1 MRPIRLSLQ
10 AFGPFATTE
19 VVDFRSA
26 LETGLFGIY
35 GQTGAGKSTL
45 FSAMSF
51 ALFGAPTKTE
61 QEPRSLRSDHAASDL
76 PTEVEFVFELGTKAY
91 LIRRRPAQERPKARG
106 EGTTEDAAEASLFDV
121 TGIPVDTLGPSQS
134 GRVIAEKKV
143 SLVGQQVEALLG
155 YGADQFR
162 QIVLLPQGKFET
174 FLAAKTDARVE
185 ILRDLFDVK
194 VYRDL
199 AARLK
204 EEASAAERALRDQ
217 RALYLARLEERGFES
232 AEALELGIAAAEAQV
247 EEKQGVQRG
256 AEMANEAARKAL
268 TEGEQIEKAFS
279 SADTAQQAV
288 DDLEKK
294 TIKVEELAKRIE
306 AVRNALQAR
315 DLETASRDAEQ
326 DSLKAEEAVTKAE
339 AELNIATGAKELAE
353 KKLAEAQSGDGRRQQ
368 VQADLTRLE
377 AIEKQVGQAADH
389 RSAFDDAAKDEAS
402 AKKALTEAIDARE
415 KLKSQRDATDLA
427 LDQARRTETERG
439 QLTGELAEVNRER
452 VKAAAY
458 AKAQEAVADAQ
469 RNVEAASN
477 ELATRTDAART
488 ADANLVDAEARLSRT
503 QAIILAEKL
512 TEGAPC
518 PVCGSHDH
526 PAPAHGAPEQSGLT
540 EAFRSAQVQ
549 ARIASEARVRAE
561 SDLGNF
567 RTRLDEKKRALEEQ
581 ERPERTLAELEAEI
595 ARIEGTVATLG
606 EAVDLDAMAEQLAE
620 LKRKVTEAETGEASA
635 RTAAGKA
642 ENALAGARAKL
653 DTVIEALPEGLR
665 TPEAVVARREALQR
679 EQRQLSEALEVAT
692 QQDRAASE
700 VLTRSQE
707 QLEAAKR
714 ARDGQQQQRVKKA
727 QGDFVARLT
736 EVGLDKAGYDACKSH
751 FPTLDADRKKVT
763 DHRDGLIAARTTLQN
778 AIAACADRE
787 RPDLAPLQLALA
799 NATQTLNA
807 ANAALATA
815 RTDVSS
821 LTKFKESLA
830 AALTETERLETE
842 TGPLR
847 GLADLANGKN
857 DFKMTLETFA
867 IGAMFDQVLE
877 AANMRLDPMTRGRY
891 RLTRGLE
898 ASGGR
903 GKRGLEIEVFD
914 INTGKARPTAT
925 LSGGETFIAAL
936 ALALGLADVVESLS
950 GKIRMDTIFIDEGF
964 GSLDTENGA
973 GTLDQVIQV
982 LAALTEGSRAVGLI
996 SHVGLVQEAIPQG
1009 FYVRSTP
1016 SGSRVEERKGLG

>member
-51 ALFGAPTKTE
+51 ALFGAPTKTD
-61 QEPRSLRSDHAASDL
+61 QEPRSLRSDHSAPDL
-76 PTEVEFVFELGTKAY
+76 PTEVEFVFELGAKTY

-106 EGTTEDAAEASLFDV
+106 EGTTDDAAEASLFDV
-121 TGIPVDTLGPSQS
+121 TGIPVDTLGPSQP

-143 SLVGQQVEALLG
+143 SVVGKEVEALLG

-194 VYRDL
+194 IYRDL

-204 EEASAAERALRDQ
+204 EEASEAERALRDQ
-217 RALYLARLEERGFES
+217 RALYVARLEERGFES
-232 AEALELGIAAAEAQV
+232 AEALELGISAADAKVA
-247 EEKQGVQRG
+247 EKQGIQQI
-256 AEMANEAARKAL
+256 AETANEAARKAL
-268 TEGEQIEKAFS
+268 TEGEQIEKAF
-279 SADTAQQAV
+279 AAVDTARKAF
-288 DDLEKK
+288 DSLEAK
-294 TIKVEELAKRIE
+294 TGEIDALARRVE
-306 AVRNALQAR
+306 VVSNALQAR
-315 DLETASRDAEQ
+315 DLETAWHNAEHDGRLAVDAV
-326 DSLKAEEAVTKAE
+326 SNAE
-339 AELNIATGAKELAE
+339 AELNTANGAKEEAAQ
-353 KKLAEAQSGDGRRQQ
+353 KLVEVQSDEERRKQ
-368 VQADLTRLE
+368 VQADLTKLE
-377 AIEKQVGQAADH
+377 AIEKQVGQAAELQK
-389 RSAFDDAAKDEAS
+389 AFDKAAQEEVS
-402 AKKALTEAIDARE
+402 AKRAMTDALEARE
-415 KLKSQRDATDLA
+415 KLQTQRDATDLA
-427 LDQARRTETERG
+427 LEQARKTEAARSK
-439 QLTGELAEVNRER
+439 LTGELAEVDRER
-452 VKAAAY
+452 VKAVVH
-458 AKAQEAVADAQ
+458 AKAQGAVADAE
-469 RNVEAASN
+469 RKVEAASS
-477 ELATRTDAART
+477 ELVSKADAAQAAEAT
-488 ADANLVDAEARLSRT
+488 LTDAEARLSRT

-540 EAFRSAQVQ
+540 EAFRDAQAE
-549 ARIASEARVRAE
+549 ARTAAEARVRAE
-561 SDLGNF
+561 TELGNC
-567 RTRLDEKKRALEEQ
+567 RTWLDEKKLALDEQ
-581 ERPERTLAELEAEI
+581 ERPERTVAELEAEI
-595 ARIEGTVATLG
+595 TRLEGAIATLG
-606 EAVDLDAMAEQLAE
+606 EAVDLDAMSQHLAD
-620 LKRKVTEAETGEASA
+620 LKRKVTEAEAAEATA
-635 RTAAGKA
+635 RTTSGQA
-642 ENALAGARAKL
+642 ETTLAGARAKR
-653 DTVIEALPEGLR
+653 DTVVEALPEGLR
-665 TPEAVVARREALQR
+665 TPEAVVARRDALQS
-679 EQRQLSEALEVAT
+679 EQKQLSEALELAT
-692 QQDRAASE
+692 QKDRAASE
-700 VLTRSQE
+700 ALTRAQE

-714 ARDGQQQQRVKKA
+714 ARDVQAQRVEKA
-727 QGDFVARLT
+727 LGDFGARLAD
-736 EVGLDKAGYDACKSH
+736 VGLDKAGYEACKAH
-751 FPTLDADRKKVT
+751 FPTLESDRKTVS
-763 DHRDGLIAARTTLQN
+763 DHREGLIAARTTWQN
-778 AIAACADRE
+778 ATAACVDRE
-787 RPDLAPLQLALA
+787 RPDLAPLQLALD
-799 NATQTLNA
+799 NATQELNA
-807 ANAALATA
+807 ANDGLSSS

-821 LTKFKESLA
+821 LTNFKKSLA
-830 AALTETERLETE
+830 EALAETERLESE

-891 RLTRGLE
+891 RFARGLE
-898 ASGGR
+898 ALGGR

-936 ALALGLADVVESLS
+936 ALALGLADVVERLS

-1009 FYVRSTP
+1009 FYVRSTL
-1016 SGSRVEERKGLG
+1016 SGSRVEERRGLG

>member
-51 ALFGAPTKTE
+51 ALFGLPTKSD
-61 QEPRSLRSDHAASDL
+61 QEPRSLRSDHAAPDL
-76 PTEVEFVFELGTKAY
+76 PTEVEFVFELGAKTY
-91 LIRRRPAQERPKARG
+91 LIRRRPVQERPKARG
-106 EGTTEDAAEASLFDV
+106 EGTTEDAAEASMFDV
-121 TGIPVDTLGPSQS
+121 TGIPIDTLGPSQS

-143 SLVGQQVEALLG
+143 SVVGQQVEALLG

-199 AARLK
+199 AARMK
-204 EEASAAERALRDQ
+204 EEASEAERALRDQ
-217 RALYLARLEERGFES
+217 RALYVARLEERGFES
-232 AEALELGIAAAEAQV
+232 AEALELGIAAAEAKV
-247 EEKQGVQRG
+247 DEKRSIQQG
-256 AEMANEAARKAL
+256 AETANESARKAL
-268 TEGEQIEKAFS
+268 TDGEQVEKAFV
-279 SADTAQQAV
+279 AVDTARKALE
-288 DDLEKK
+288 DLEAK
-294 TIKVEELAKRIE
+294 TDEIDALAMRVE
-306 AVRNALQAR
+306 AVKNALQAR
-315 DLETASRDAEQ
+315 DLESASHDAER
-326 DSLKAEEAVTKAE
+326 DSQIAVNAVITAEG
-339 AELNIATGAKELAE
+339 ELNTATGAKKEAAQ
-353 KKLAEAQSGDGRRQQ
+353 KLVEAQSGEVRRQQ

-377 AIEKQVGQAADH
+377 AIEKQVGQGAELQK
-389 RSAFDDAAKDEAS
+389 AFDDAARDEAS
-402 AKKALTEAIDARE
+402 ARKALTIAVELRE
-415 KLKSQRDATDLA
+415 GLKSQLDATDLA
-427 LDQARRTETERG
+427 LEQARKTEAARG
-439 QLTGELAEVNRER
+439 KLTGELADRNRER
-452 VKAAAY
+452 VKAVAH
-458 AKAQEAVADAQ
+458 AKAQGAVADAQ
-469 RNVEAASN
+469 HDVKAAASELTTRTEAA
-477 ELATRTDAART
+477 LAADAA
-488 ADANLVDAEARLSRT
+488 LVEAEARLTRT
-503 QAIILAEKL
+503 QVIILAEKL
-512 TEGAPC
+512 TEGAAC

-526 PAPAHGAPEQSGLT
+526 PTPAHGTPEQSGLT
-540 EAFRSAQVQ
+540 EAFRSAQTK
-549 ARIASEARVRAE
+549 ARTSSEARVRAE
-561 SDLGNF
+561 SELGNC
-567 RTRLDEKKRALEEQ
+567 RTRLDEKKRALDEQ
-581 ERPERTLAELEAEI
+581 ERPERTLVELEAEI
-595 ARIEGTVATLG
+595 VRLEGTVDALG
-606 EAVDLDAMAEQLAE
+606 EAIDLDAMAEQLAD
-620 LKRKVTEAETGEASA
+620 LKRKVTEAETAEAKA
-635 RTAAGKA
+635 RAAAGQA
-642 ENALAGARAKL
+642 ETTLAEARAKR
-653 DTVIEALPEGLR
+653 DTVVEALPEGLR
-665 TPEAVVARREALQR
+665 TLQAVVARREALQR
-679 EQRQLSEALEVAT
+679 EQSQLSAALELATQGDRLASEALT
-692 QQDRAASE
+692 RA
-700 VLTRSQE
+700 QE

-714 ARDGQQQQRVKKA
+714 AREAQARRTEKA
-727 QGDFVARLT
+727 QGDFSARLA
-736 EVGLDKAGYDACKSH
+736 EVELDKAGYDACKAH
-751 FPTLDADRKKVT
+751 FPTLDADRKMVS
-763 DHRDGLIAARTTLQN
+763 DHREGLIAARTTWQN
-778 AIAACADRE
+778 ARVAGADRE
-787 RPDLAPLQLALA
+787 RPDLAPLQLALE
-799 NATQTLNA
+799 NATQELKA
-807 ANAALATA
+807 ANDALSAA
-815 RTDVSS
+815 RSDVSS

-830 AALTETERLETE
+830 EALTKTERLETA

-891 RLTRGLE
+891 RLARGIE
-898 ASGGR
+898 ALGGR

-1016 SGSRVEERKGLG
+1016 SGSRVEERRGLG

>member
-51 ALFGAPTKTE
+51 ALFGAPTKTD
-61 QEPRSLRSDHAASDL
+61 QEPRSLRSDHATSDL
-76 PTEVEFVFELGTKAY
+76 PTEVEFVFDLGAKTY

-121 TGIPVDTLGPSQS
+121 TGIPVDNLGPGQS

-194 VYRDL
+194 IYRDL

-204 EEASAAERALRDQ
+204 EEASEAERALRDQ
-217 RALYLARLEERGFES
+217 RALYVARLEERGFES
-232 AEALELGIAAAEAQV
+232 AEALELGIAAAETRV
-247 EEKQGVQRG
+247 EEKQGIQNG
-256 AEMANEAARKAL
+256 AAMATEAARKAL

-279 SADTAQQAV
+279 AVDTAQEAF

-294 TIKVEELAKRIE
+294 TGEVEELAERIE
-306 AVRNALQAR
+306 AVRNAMQAR
-315 DLETASRDAEQ
+315 DLETALRDAEQ
-326 DSLKAEEAVTKAE
+326 ESRNAVEAVTKVE
-339 AELNIATGAKELAE
+339 AELDIATGAKEVAG
-353 KKLAEAQSGDGRRQQ
+353 KKLAEAQSGEDRRQQ

-377 AIEKQVGQAADH
+377 AIENQVGQAAAL

-402 AKKALTEAIDARE
+402 AKKALTEAIDSRE

-427 LDQARRTETERG
+427 LDQARKTETERG

-469 RNVEAASN
+469 RNVDEALN
-477 ELATRTDAART
+477 ELATRTDAARA
-488 ADANLVDAEARLSRT
+488 ADAGLLEAEARLSRT

-526 PAPAHGAPEQSGLT
+526 PAPAHGTPEQSGLT
-540 EAFRSAQVQ
+540 EAFRSAQVL
-549 ARIASEARVRAE
+549 ARTASEARVRAE
-561 SDLGNF
+561 SELGNF
-567 RTRLDEKKRALEEQ
+567 RMRLDEKKRALEEQ
-581 ERPERTLAELEAEI
+581 ESPERTLVELEAEI
-595 ARIEGTVATLG
+595 ARLQGDVAGLG
-606 EAVDLDAMAEQLAE
+606 EAVDLDAMAEQLAR
-620 LKRKVTEAETGEASA
+620 LKLKLTEAETAEATA

-642 ENALAGARAKL
+642 ETALAGARAKL

-692 QQDRAASE
+692 QHDRAASE
-700 VLTRSQE
+700 TLTRAHE
-707 QLEAAKR
+707 MI
-714 ARDGQQQQRVKKA
+714 
-727 QGDFVARLT
+727 LT
-736 EVGLDKAGYDACKSH
+736 
-751 FPTLDADRKKVT
+751 
-763 DHRDGLIAARTTLQN
+763 
-778 AIAACADRE
+778 
-787 RPDLAPLQLALA
+787 
-799 NATQTLNA
+799 
-807 ANAALATA
+807 
-815 RTDVSS
+815 
-821 LTKFKESLA
+821 
-830 AALTETERLETE
+830 
-842 TGPLR
+842 
-847 GLADLANGKN
+847 
-857 DFKMTLETFA
+857 
-867 IGAMFDQVLE
+867 
-877 AANMRLDPMTRGRY
+877 
-891 RLTRGLE
+891 
-898 ASGGR
+898 
-903 GKRGLEIEVFD
+903 
-914 INTGKARPTAT
+914 
-925 LSGGETFIAAL
+925 
-936 ALALGLADVVESLS
+936 LGLPRS
-950 GKIRMDTIFIDEGF
+950 GWTKRDMM
-964 GSLDTENGA
+964 
-973 GTLDQVIQV
+973 
-982 LAALTEGSRAVGLI
+982 LAKAISRL
-996 SHVGLVQEAIPQG
+996 
-1009 FYVRSTP
+1009 STP
-1016 SGSRVEERKGLG
+1016 TVRR

>member
-1 MRPIRLSLQ
+1 MRPIRLALQ

-51 ALFGAPTKTE
+51 ALFGAPTKTD
-61 QEPRSLRSDHAASDL
+61 QEPRSLRSDYSAPDL
-76 PTEVEFVFELGTKAY
+76 PTEVEFVFELGAKTY
-91 LIRRRPAQERPKARG
+91 LIRRRPVQERPKARG
-106 EGTTEDAAEASLFDV
+106 EGITEDAAVASLFDV

-143 SLVGQQVEALLG
+143 SVVGQQVEALLG

-174 FLAAKTDARVE
+174 FLDAKTDARVE

-194 VYRDL
+194 IYRDL
-199 AARLK
+199 AAQLK
-204 EEASAAERALRDQ
+204 EEASEAERALRDQ
-217 RALYLARLEERGFES
+217 RALYVARLEERGFES
-232 AEALELGIAAAEAQV
+232 AEALELGISAAEAKV
-247 EEKQGVQRG
+247 AEKQGIQQI
-256 AEMANEAARKAL
+256 AEAANEAARKAL
-268 TEGEQIEKAFS
+268 AESEQSEKAF
-279 SADTAQQAV
+279 AAVDTARQALDGLEAKKDEV
-288 DDLEKK
+288 DA
-294 TIKVEELAKRIE
+294 LARRVE
-306 AVRNALQAR
+306 AVSNALQAR
-315 DLETASRDAEQ
+315 DLETAWHNAEH
-326 DSLKAEEAVTKAE
+326 DGRLVVDTVSNAE
-339 AELNIATGAKELAE
+339 AELNTANGAKEEAAQ
-353 KKLAEAQSGDGRRQQ
+353 KLVEVQSDEERRKQ
-368 VQADLTRLE
+368 VQADLTKLE
-377 AIEKQVGQAADH
+377 AIEKQVGQAAELQK
-389 RSAFDDAAKDEAS
+389 AFDEAATDEAS
-402 AKKALTEAIDARE
+402 AKKALTEAIEARE
-415 KLKSQRDATDLA
+415 RLQSQRDATDLA
-427 LDQARRTETERG
+427 LEQARKTEAVRG
-439 QLTGELAEVNRER
+439 KLTGELAEVNRER
-452 VKAAAY
+452 VKAAAH
-458 AKAQEAVADAQ
+458 AKAQRAVADAA
-469 RNVEAASN
+469 RKVEAASS
-477 ELATRTDAART
+477 ELATKTDAAQ
-488 ADANLVDAEARLSRT
+488 AAETTLTNAEVRLSRT

-512 TEGAPC
+512 TKGAPC

-540 EAFRSAQVQ
+540 EAFRDAQAE
-549 ARIASEARVRAE
+549 ARTAAEARVRAE
-561 SDLGNF
+561 TELANC
-567 RTRLDEKKRALEEQ
+567 RTWLDEKKRALDEQ
-581 ERPERTLAELEAEI
+581 ERPERTMAELEAEI
-595 ARIEGTVATLG
+595 TRLDGAIATLG
-606 EAVDLDAMAEQLAE
+606 EVVDLDAMSEQLAD
-620 LKRKVTEAETGEASA
+620 LKRKVTEAEAAEATA
-635 RTAAGKA
+635 RTAAGQA
-642 ENALAGARAKL
+642 EATLAGVRAKR
-653 DTVIEALPEGLR
+653 DTVVETLPESLR
-665 TPEAVVARREALQR
+665 TPEAVAARREALQR
-679 EQRQLSEALEVAT
+679 EQSQLSEALELAT
-692 QQDRAASE
+692 QEDQAASE
-700 VLTRSQE
+700 ALARAQE

-714 ARDGQQQQRVKKA
+714 ARDAQVQRVEKA
-727 QGDFVARLT
+727 QRDFRARLD
-736 EVGLDKAGYDACKSH
+736 EVGLDDVGYDACKVH
-751 FPTLDADRKKVT
+751 FPNLDADRKTVT
-763 DHRDGLIAARTTLQN
+763 DHREGLIAARTTWQN
-778 AIAACADRE
+778 AKAACADRE
-787 RPDLAPLQLALA
+787 RPDLAPLQLTLD
-799 NATQTLNA
+799 NATQELNA
-807 ANAALATA
+807 ANDGLSSS

-821 LTKFKESLA
+821 LTNFKKSLA
-830 AALTETERLETE
+830 EALAETERLESE

-891 RLTRGLE
+891 RLARGLE
-898 ASGGR
+898 ALGGR

-1009 FYVRSTP
+1009 FYVRSAP
-1016 SGSRVEERKGLG
+1016 SGSRVEERRGLG

>member
-51 ALFGAPTKTE
+51 ALFGAPTKTD
-61 QEPRSLRSDHAASDL
+61 QEPRSLRSDHSAPDL
-76 PTEVEFVFELGTKAY
+76 PTEVEFVFELGAKTY

-106 EGTTEDAAEASLFDV
+106 EGMTEDAAEASLFDV
-121 TGIPVDTLGPSQS
+121 TGIPVDTLGSSQS

-143 SLVGQQVEALLG
+143 TVVGQQVEALLG

-194 VYRDL
+194 IYRDL
-199 AARLK
+199 AAGLK
-204 EEASAAERALRDQ
+204 EEASEAERALRDQ
-217 RALYLARLEERGFES
+217 RALYVARLEERGFES
-232 AEALELGIAAAEAQV
+232 AEALELGISAAEAKV
-247 EEKQGVQRG
+247 EEKQGIQQI
-256 AEMANEAARKAL
+256 AEAANEAARKAL
-268 TEGEQIEKAFS
+268 IEGEQIEKAF
-279 SADTAQQAV
+279 AAVDTARKAL
-288 DDLEKK
+288 DDLEAKSGE
-294 TIKVEELAKRIE
+294 IDALAMRVEVVK
-306 AVRNALQAR
+306 NALQAR
-315 DLETASRDAEQ
+315 DLETALHDAEY
-326 DSLKAEEAVTKAE
+326 DRRIAEDAVTEAVE
-339 AELNIATGAKELAE
+339 ELNTATGAKEEAAQ
-353 KKLAEAQSGDGRRQQ
+353 KLIEVQSGEERRQQ
-368 VQADLTRLE
+368 VQADLTKLE
-377 AIEKQVGQAADH
+377 AIENQVGQAAELQKALDE
-389 RSAFDDAAKDEAS
+389 AAKDEAL
-402 AKKALTEAIDARE
+402 AKKALTEAVEARE
-415 KLKSQRDATDLA
+415 WLQTKRAATDLE
-427 LDQARRTETERG
+427 LEQARKTEVERG
-439 QLTGELAEVNRER
+439 KLTGELAEVNREL
-452 VKAAAY
+452 VKAAAH
-458 AKAQEAVADAQ
+458 AKAQGAVADAEQ
-469 RNVEAASN
+469 EVEAASS
-477 ELATRTDAART
+477 ELATKTKVAEAADAA
-488 ADANLVDAEARLSRT
+488 LIEVEARLSRT

-512 TEGAPC
+512 TEGVPC

-526 PAPAHGAPEQSGLT
+526 PTPAHGTPEQSGLT
-540 EAFRSAQVQ
+540 EAFRNAQTQ
-549 ARIASEARVRAE
+549 ARTATEARVRAE
-561 SDLGNF
+561 SELGNC
-567 RTRLDEKKRALEEQ
+567 RTRLDEKKRALDEQ
-581 ERPERTLAELEAEI
+581 ERPDRTLAELESEI
-595 ARIEGTVATLG
+595 VRLEGTFTELG
-606 EAVDLDAMAEQLAE
+606 EAVDIDAMAERLAD
-620 LKRKVTEAETGEASA
+620 LKRKVTEAEAAEAKA
-635 RTAAGKA
+635 RTVAGRA
-642 ENALAGARAKL
+642 ETALAGARAKR
-653 DTVIEALPEGLR
+653 DTVVGTLPEGLR
-665 TPEAVVARREALQR
+665 TPEAVVARREALQG
-679 EQRQLSEALEVAT
+679 EQRQLSKALELAM
-692 QQDRAASE
+692 QGDRVASE
-700 VLTRSQE
+700 TLTRAQE

-714 ARDGQQQQRVKKA
+714 ARQVQTRRVEKA
-727 QGDFVARLT
+727 QGDFRARLD
-736 EVGLDKAGYDACKSH
+736 EVGLDDARYDACKAH
-751 FPTLDADRKKVT
+751 FPTLDADRKTVT
-763 DHRDGLIAARTTLQN
+763 DHREGLIAARTTWQN
-778 AIAACADRE
+778 AKAACADHE
-787 RPDLAPLQLALA
+787 RPDLAPLQSALA
-799 NATQTLNA
+799 DANHLSDA

-815 RTDVSS
+815 ETDVTS
-821 LTKFKESLA
+821 LTRFKESLA
-830 AALTETERLETE
+830 EALAETERLESE

-847 GLADLANGKN
+847 RLADLANGKN

-891 RLTRGLE
+891 RLARGLE

-982 LAALTEGSRAVGLI
+982 LAALTEGRRAVGLI

>member
-51 ALFGAPTKTE
+51 ALFGLPTKTD
-61 QEPRSLRSDHAASDL
+61 QEPRSLRSDHAAPDL
-76 PTEVEFVFELGTKAY
+76 PTEVEFVFELGAKTY
-91 LIRRRPAQERPKARG
+91 LIRRRPVQERPKARG

-121 TGIPVDTLGPSQS
+121 TGIPMDTLGSSQS

-143 SLVGQQVEALLG
+143 SVVGQQVEALLG

-174 FLAAKTDARVE
+174 FLTAKTDARVE

-204 EEASAAERALRDQ
+204 EEASEAERALRDQ
-217 RALYLARLEERGFES
+217 RALYVARLEERGFES
-232 AEALELGIAAAEAQV
+232 AEALELGIAAAEAKV
-247 EEKQGVQRG
+247 DEKRSIQHG
-256 AEMANEAARKAL
+256 AEMANEASRKAL

-279 SADTAQQAV
+279 AVDTAQQAL
-288 DDLEKK
+288 DDLEAK
-294 TIKVEELAKRIE
+294 TVEVEALAGRVQ
-306 AVRNALQAR
+306 AVKNALQAR
-315 DLETASRDAEQ
+315 DLEMAWHDAEH
-326 DSLKAEEAVTKAE
+326 DSQSAANAVAKAEG
-339 AELNIATGAKELAE
+339 ELQTATGAKKQTAQ
-353 KKLAEAQSGDGRRQQ
+353 KLVVAQSGEEQLQQ
-368 VQADLTRLE
+368 VQASLTRLE
-377 AIEKQVGQAADH
+377 AIENQVGQAAELQKW
-389 RSAFDDAAKDEAS
+389 FDEAAEYEAS
-402 AKKALTEAIDARE
+402 AKKALAETADARE
-415 KLKSQRDATDLA
+415 NLKSQFDATDLA
-427 LDQARRTETERG
+427 LEQARKTEAARG
-439 QLTGELAEVNRER
+439 KLTGELADVSRER
-452 VKAAAY
+452 IKAVAHAE
-458 AKAQEAVADAQ
+458 AHKAVADAQ
-469 RNVEAASN
+469 LNVETASN
-477 ELATRTDAART
+477 ELATKTDAARA
-488 ADANLVDAEARLSRT
+488 ADAALVDAEARLSRT

-512 TEGAPC
+512 TEGASC

-526 PAPAHGAPEQSGLT
+526 PAPAHGTPEQSGLT
-540 EAFRSAQVQ
+540 EAFRNAQVQ
-549 ARIASEARVRAE
+549 ARTASEARVRAE
-561 SDLGNF
+561 SELGNC
-567 RTRLDEKKRALEEQ
+567 RTRLDELKRALEEQ
-581 ERPERTLAELEAEI
+581 ERPERTSAELEAEI
-595 ARIEGTVATLG
+595 ARLEGDVAALG

-620 LKRKVTEAETGEASA
+620 LKPKMTEAEAAEATA

-642 ENALAGARAKL
+642 ETALAGARAKL

-665 TPEAVVARREALQR
+665 TPEAVVTRREALQR
-679 EQRQLSEALEVAT
+679 EQRQLSKALEVAT

-700 VLTRSQE
+700 ALTRAQE

-714 ARDGQQQQRVKKA
+714 ARDAQKQRMKKV
-727 QGDFVARLT
+727 QDDFGARLA
-736 EVGLDKAGYDACKSH
+736 EVGLDKAGYDACKAH

-778 AIAACADRE
+778 ATAACADRE
-787 RPDLAPLQLALA
+787 RTDLAPLQLALA
-799 NATQTLNA
+799 DATQTLNA
-807 ANAALATA
+807 ANTALATA
-815 RTDVSS
+815 RTDVTS
-821 LTKFKESLA
+821 LSKFKESLA
-830 AALTETERLETE
+830 TALAETERLETE

-847 GLADLANGKN
+847 GLANLANGKN

-877 AANMRLDPMTRGRY
+877 AANMRLNPMTRGRY

-914 INTGKARPTAT
+914 INTGKSRPTAT

-1016 SGSRVEERKGLG
+1016 SGSRVEERNGLG

>member
-51 ALFGAPTKTE
+51 ALFGAPTKTD
-61 QEPRSLRSDHAASDL
+61 QEPRSLRSDYSAPDL
-76 PTEVEFVFELGTKAY
+76 PTEVEFVFELGAKTY

-134 GRVIAEKKV
+134 GRVIEEKKV
-143 SLVGQQVEALLG
+143 SVVGKEVEALLG

-194 VYRDL
+194 IYRDL

-204 EEASAAERALRDQ
+204 EEASEAERALRDQ
-217 RALYLARLEERGFES
+217 RSLYVARLEERGFES
-232 AEALELGIAAAEAQV
+232 TEALELGISAAEAKV
-247 EEKQGVQRG
+247 EEKQGIQHG

-279 SADTAQQAV
+279 AADSAQQALDV
-288 DDLEKK
+288 LEAK
-294 TIKVEELAKRIE
+294 TVEVEALAGR
-306 AVRNALQAR
+306 VQVVTNALQAR
-315 DLETASRDAEQ
+315 DLEKAWHDAEH
-326 DSLKAEEAVTKAE
+326 DSQIAANAVINAEG
-339 AELNIATGAKELAE
+339 ELQTATGAKKQTAQ
-353 KKLAEAQSGDGRRQQ
+353 KLVEAQSGEERLQQ
-368 VQADLTRLE
+368 VQASLTRLE
-377 AIEKQVGQAADH
+377 AIGNQVGQAAELQKG
-389 RSAFDDAAKDEAS
+389 FDEAAEYEAS
-402 AKKALTEAIDARE
+402 AKKALAEAADTRE
-415 KLKSQRDATDLA
+415 KLKSQLYATDLA
-427 LDQARRTETERG
+427 LEQARKTEAARG
-439 QLTGELAEVNRER
+439 KLTGELADVSRER
-452 VKAAAY
+452 IKAVAHAE
-458 AKAQEAVADAQ
+458 AQKAVADAQ
-469 RNVEAASN
+469 LNVEAASN
-477 ELATRTDAART
+477 ELATKTDAARA
-488 ADANLVDAEARLSRT
+488 ADAALVDAEARLSRT

-512 TEGAPC
+512 TEGASC

-526 PAPAHGAPEQSGLT
+526 PAPAHGTPEQSGLT
-540 EAFRSAQVQ
+540 EAFRNAQVQ
-549 ARIASEARVRAE
+549 ARTASEARVRAE
-561 SDLGNF
+561 SELGNCQ
-567 RTRLDEKKRALEEQ
+567 TRLDELKGALEEQ
-581 ERPERTLAELEAEI
+581 ERPGRTSAELEAEI
-595 ARIEGTVATLG
+595 ARLEGDIAALG

-620 LKRKVTEAETGEASA
+620 LKPTMTEAEAAEATA

-642 ENALAGARAKL
+642 EAALAGARAKL

-679 EQRQLSEALEVAT
+679 EQRQLSKALEVAT
-692 QQDRAASE
+692 QQDRGASE
-700 VLTRSQE
+700 ALTRAQE

-714 ARDGQQQQRVKKA
+714 ARDAQKQRVKKV
-727 QGDFVARLT
+727 QDDFGARLA
-736 EVGLDKAGYDACKSH
+736 EAGLDKAGYDACKAH
-751 FPTLDADRKKVT
+751 FPTLDADRRKVT

-787 RPDLAPLQLALA
+787 RPDLAPLQRALA
-799 NATQTLNA
+799 DATQTLNA

-830 AALTETERLETE
+830 AALAETERLETE

-867 IGAMFDQVLE
+867 IGAMFDQVLD

-1016 SGSRVEERKGLG
+1016 SGSRVEERRGLG

>member
-19 VVDFRSA
+19 IVDFRSA

-51 ALFGAPTKTE
+51 ALFGAPTKTD
-61 QEPRSLRSDHAASDL
+61 QEPRSLRSDHSEPSL
-76 PTEVEFVFELGTKAY
+76 PTEVEFVFELGAKTY
-91 LIRRRPAQERPKARG
+91 LIRRRPVQERPKARG

-121 TGIPVDTLGPSQS
+121 TGIPLDTLGPNQP
-134 GRVIAEKKV
+134 GRVIAEKRV
-143 SLVGQQVEALLG
+143 SVVGQQVEALLG

-174 FLAAKTDARVE
+174 FLAAKTDARVA

-194 VYRDL
+194 IYRDL

-204 EEASAAERALRDQ
+204 DEASEAERALRDQ
-217 RALYLARLEERGFES
+217 RALYVARLEERGFES
-232 AEALELGIAAAEAQV
+232 ADALELGIAAAEANV
-247 EEKQGVQRG
+247 EEKRG
-256 AEMANEAARKAL
+256 FQQDAEKANETARKAL
-268 TEGEQIEKAFS
+268 TEGEQIEKAYV
-279 SADTAQQAV
+279 AVDTARQALE
-288 DDLEKK
+288 DLEAK
-294 TIKVEELAKRIE
+294 TGEVDALAKRVE
-306 AVRNALQAR
+306 VVKNALQAR
-315 DLETASRDAEQ
+315 DLESAWHDAERDDQ
-326 DSLKAEEAVTKAE
+326 VAVNAMTKAE
-339 AELNIATGAKELAE
+339 GEFNTATGAKKEAAQNLV
-353 KKLAEAQSGDGRRQQ
+353 EAQSGEPRRQQ

-377 AIEKQVGQAADH
+377 AIANQVGQAAELH
-389 RSAFDDAAKDEAS
+389 KAFEEAARYEAS
-402 AKKALTEAIDARE
+402 TKKVLTEALEARE
-415 KLKSQRDATDLA
+415 KLQTQRDATDLA
-427 LDQARRTETERG
+427 LEQARKTEAARG
-439 QLTGELAEVNRER
+439 KLTGELAEVDRER
-452 VKAAAY
+452 VKAAVH
-458 AKAQEAVADAQ
+458 AKAQGAVADAE
-469 RNVEAASN
+469 RKVEAASS
-477 ELATRTDAART
+477 ELVSKTDAAQAAEAT
-488 ADANLVDAEARLSRT
+488 LTDAEARLSRT

-540 EAFRSAQVQ
+540 EAFRDAQAE
-549 ARIASEARVRAE
+549 ARTAAEARVRAE
-561 SDLGNF
+561 TELGNC
-567 RTRLDEKKRALEEQ
+567 RTWLDEKKRALDEQ
-581 ERPERTLAELEAEI
+581 EQTERTMAELDAEI
-595 ARIEGTVATLG
+595 IRLEGTIATLG
-606 EAVDLDAMAEQLAE
+606 EAVDLDAMSEHLAD
-620 LKRKVTEAETGEASA
+620 LKRKVTKAEAAEATA
-635 RTAAGKA
+635 RTALGQA
-642 ENALAGARAKL
+642 ETTLAGARAKR
-653 DTVIEALPEGLR
+653 DTVVEALPEALR
-665 TPEAVVARREALQR
+665 TPEAVVARREALQS
-679 EQRQLSEALEVAT
+679 EQRQLSEALELAT
-692 QQDRAASE
+692 QKDRTASE
-700 VLTRSQE
+700 ALTRAQE

-714 ARDGQQQQRVKKA
+714 ARDVQAQRVEKA
-727 QGDFVARLT
+727 LGDFGARLAD
-736 EVGLDKAGYDACKSH
+736 VGLDKAGYEACKAH
-751 FPTLDADRKKVT
+751 FPTLESDRKTVS
-763 DHRDGLIAARTTLQN
+763 DHREGLIAARTTWQN
-778 AIAACADRE
+778 ATVACVDRE
-787 RPDLAPLQLALA
+787 RPDLAPLQLALD
-799 NATQTLNA
+799 NATQELNA
-807 ANAALATA
+807 ANDGLSSS

-821 LTKFKESLA
+821 LTNFKKSLA
-830 AALTETERLETE
+830 EALAETERLESE

-891 RLTRGLE
+891 RLMRGLE

-903 GKRGLEIEVFD
+903 GKRGLEIEAFD

-936 ALALGLADVVESLS
+936 ALALGLADVVESIS

-996 SHVGLVQEAIPQG
+996 SHVGLVQETIPQG

-1016 SGSRVEERKGLG
+1016 SGSRVEERRGLG

>member
-19 VVDFRSA
+19 IVDFRSA

-51 ALFGAPTKTE
+51 ALFGAPTKTD
-61 QEPRSLRSDHAASDL
+61 QEPRSLRSDHSEPDL
-76 PTEVEFVFELGTKAY
+76 PTEVEFIFELGAKTY
-91 LIRRRPAQERPKARG
+91 LIRRRPVQERPKARG

-121 TGIPVDTLGPSQS
+121 TGIPVDTLGPGQS

-143 SLVGQQVEALLG
+143 SLVGQQVEELLG

-194 VYRDL
+194 IYRDL

-204 EEASAAERALRDQ
+204 DEASEAERVLRDQ
-217 RALYLARLEERGFES
+217 RALYVARLEERGFES
-232 AEALELGIAAAEAQV
+232 AEALELGIAAAKANV
-247 EEKQGVQRG
+247 EEKRGIQQGV
-256 AEMANEAARKAL
+256 EKANEATRKAL
-268 TEGEQIEKAFS
+268 TEGEQIEKAFVTVDK
-279 SADTAQQAV
+279 ARQALENLEAKTGEV
-288 DDLEKK
+288 DD
-294 TIKVEELAKRIE
+294 LAKRIE
-306 AVRNALQAR
+306 VVKSALHAR
-315 DLETASRDAEQ
+315 DLESAWHDAER
-326 DSLKAEEAVTKAE
+326 DSRIAANAVTTAE
-339 AELNIATGAKELAE
+339 AELNTATEAKKEATQ
-353 KKLAEAQSGDGRRQQ
+353 KLVEAQSGESRRQQ

-377 AIEKQVGQAADH
+377 AIENQVGQAAELH
-389 RSAFDDAAKDEAS
+389 KAFEEAAKDEAS
-402 AKKALTEAIDARE
+402 TKKALTKAVEARE
-415 KLKSQRDATDLA
+415 RLQSQRDATDLA
-427 LDQARRTETERG
+427 LEQTRKNEAARG
-439 QLTGELAEVNRER
+439 KLTGELAEVKRER
-452 VKAAAY
+452 VKSVAH
-458 AKAQEAVADAQ
+458 AKAQGAVADAR
-469 RNVEAASN
+469 RNVETSLS
-477 ELATRTDAART
+477 ELATK
-488 ADANLVDAEARLSRT
+488 AEAALAANAALVETEVRLSHT

-512 TEGAPC
+512 SEGAPC

-526 PAPAHGAPEQSGLT
+526 PTPAHGTPEQSGLT
-540 EAFRSAQVQ
+540 EAFRNAQVQ
-549 ARIASEARVRAE
+549 ARTAAEARIRAE
-561 SDLGNF
+561 SELGNC
-567 RTRLDEKKRALEEQ
+567 RMRLNEKKQALDEQ
-581 ERPERTLAELEAEI
+581 ERSERTLAELEAEI
-595 ARIEGTVATLG
+595 ARLEGAIAALG
-606 EAVDLDAMAEQLAE
+606 EAVDLDALAE
-620 LKRKVTEAETGEASA
+620 RLADLKRNVTATEAAEAKT
-635 RTAAGKA
+635 RTAAGQA
-642 ENALAGARAKL
+642 ETTLAEARAKR
-653 DTVIEALPEGLR
+653 DTVVEALPEGLR
-665 TPEAVVARREALQR
+665 TPEAVVARRDALQR
-679 EQRQLSEALEVAT
+679 EQSQLSEALELAT
-692 QQDRAASE
+692 QGDRLASE
-700 VLTRSQE
+700 ALTRAQE

-714 ARDGQQQQRVKKA
+714 AREAQAQRVKKA
-727 QGDFVARLT
+727 QGDFGARLA
-736 EVGLDKAGYDACKSH
+736 EVRLDIEAYDACKAH
-751 FPTLDADRKKVT
+751 FPTLDADCQTVT
-763 DHRDGLIAARTTLQN
+763 DHREGLIATRTTWQN
-778 AIAACADRE
+778 ATAACADHVRA
-787 RPDLAPLQLALA
+787 DLAPLQSALDD
-799 NATQTLNA
+799 ATQALNA

-815 RTDVSS
+815 KTDVTS
-821 LTKFKESLA
+821 LTRFKDSLTE
-830 AALTETERLETE
+830 ALAETERLESE

-936 ALALGLADVVESLS
+936 TLALGLADVVESLS

-973 GTLDQVIQV
+973 GTLDQVLQV

>member
-51 ALFGAPTKTE
+51 ALFGAPTKTD
-61 QEPRSLRSDHAASDL
+61 QEPRSLRSDHSEPDL
-76 PTEVEFVFELGTKAY
+76 PTEVEFVFELGAKTY

-106 EGTTEDAAEASLFDV
+106 EGTTDDAAEASLFDV
-121 TGIPVDTLGPSQS
+121 TGISVDTLGPSQP

-143 SLVGQQVEALLG
+143 SVVGKEVEALLG

-194 VYRDL
+194 IYRDL
-199 AARLK
+199 AAQLK
-204 EEASAAERALRDQ
+204 EEASEAERALRDQ
-217 RALYLARLEERGFES
+217 RALYVARLEERGFES
-232 AEALELGIAAAEAQV
+232 AEALELGISAAQAKVA
-247 EEKQGVQRG
+247 EKQGIQQI
-256 AEMANEAARKAL
+256 AETANEAARKAL
-268 TEGEQIEKAFS
+268 TEGEQIEKAF
-279 SADTAQQAV
+279 AAVDTARKAF
-288 DDLEKK
+288 DGLEAK
-294 TIKVEELAKRIE
+294 TGEIDALARRVE
-306 AVRNALQAR
+306 AVSNALQAR
-315 DLETASRDAEQ
+315 DLETAWHNAEHDGRLAVDAV
-326 DSLKAEEAVTKAE
+326 SNAE
-339 AELNIATGAKELAE
+339 AEFNTANEAKKEAAQ
-353 KKLAEAQSGDGRRQQ
+353 KLIQAQSGDERRQQ
-368 VQADLTRLE
+368 VQADLTKLE
-377 AIEKQVGQAADH
+377 AIESQVGQAAELQKALDK
-389 RSAFDDAAKDEAS
+389 AAQEEVS
-402 AKKALTEAIDARE
+402 AKKAMTEALEARE
-415 KLKSQRDATDLA
+415 KLQTQRDATDLA
-427 LDQARRTETERG
+427 LEQARKTEAGRG
-439 QLTGELAEVNRER
+439 KLTGELAEVDRER
-452 VKAAAY
+452 VKAAVH
-458 AKAQEAVADAQ
+458 AKAQGAVADAE
-469 RNVEAASN
+469 RKVEAASST
-477 ELATRTDAART
+477 LVIKTDAAQAAEAT
-488 ADANLVDAEARLSRT
+488 LTDAEARLSRT

-512 TEGAPC
+512 IEGAPC

-540 EAFRSAQVQ
+540 EAFREAQAE
-549 ARIASEARVRAE
+549 ARTAAEARVRAE
-561 SDLGNF
+561 TELGNG
-567 RTRLDEKKRALEEQ
+567 RTWLDEKKRALDEQ
-581 ERPERTLAELEAEI
+581 EQTERTMVELDAEI
-595 ARIEGTVATLG
+595 TRLEGAIATLG
-606 EAVDLDAMAEQLAE
+606 EAVDLDAMSEHLAD
-620 LKRKVTEAETGEASA
+620 LKRKVTKAEAAEATA
-635 RTAAGKA
+635 RTALGQA
-642 ENALAGARAKL
+642 ETTLAGARAKR
-653 DTVIEALPEGLR
+653 DTVVEALPEGLR
-665 TPEAVVARREALQR
+665 TPGAVVARREALQS
-679 EQRQLSEALEVAT
+679 EQRQLSEALELAT
-692 QQDRAASE
+692 QKDRAASE
-700 VLTRSQE
+700 ALTRAQE

-714 ARDGQQQQRVKKA
+714 ARDVQAQRVEKA
-727 QGDFVARLT
+727 LGDFGARLAD
-736 EVGLDKAGYDACKSH
+736 VGLDKEGYEACKAH
-751 FPTLDADRKKVT
+751 FPTLESDRKTVS
-763 DHRDGLIAARTTLQN
+763 DHREGLIAARTTWQN
-778 AIAACADRE
+778 ATAACVDRE
-787 RPDLAPLQLALA
+787 RPDLAPLQLARD
-799 NATQTLNA
+799 NATQELNA
-807 ANAALATA
+807 ANDGLSSS

-821 LTKFKESLA
+821 LTNFKKSLA
-830 AALTETERLETE
+830 EALAETERLESE
-842 TGPLR
+842 TGSLR

-891 RLTRGLE
+891 RLARGLE
-898 ASGGR
+898 ALGGR

-1016 SGSRVEERKGLG
+1016 SGSRVEERRGLG

>member
-51 ALFGAPTKTE
+51 ALFGAPTKTD
-61 QEPRSLRSDHAASDL
+61 QEPRSLRSDHSAPDL
-76 PTEVEFVFELGTKAY
+76 PTEVEFVFELGTKTY

-106 EGTTEDAAEASLFDV
+106 EGTTDDAAEASLFDV
-121 TGIPVDTLGPSQS
+121 TGIPVDTLGPSQP
-134 GRVIAEKKV
+134 GRVIVEKKV
-143 SLVGQQVEALLG
+143 SVVGKEVESLLG

-174 FLAAKTDARVE
+174 FLTAKTDARVD

-194 VYRDL
+194 IYRNL

-204 EEASAAERALRDQ
+204 EEASEAERALRDQ
-217 RALYLARLEERGFES
+217 RALFVARLEERGFES
-232 AEALELGIAAAEAQV
+232 VEALELGISVAEAKV
-247 EEKQGVQRG
+247 EEEQGDQQI
-256 AEMANEAARKAL
+256 AEAVNEAARKTLA
-268 TEGEQIEKAFS
+268 EGEQIEKAF
-279 SADTAQQAV
+279 AAVDTAQQALDGLETKEDEV
-288 DDLEKK
+288 DA
-294 TIKVEELAKRIE
+294 LAKRVE
-306 AVRNALQAR
+306 AVSNALQAR
-315 DLETASRDAEQ
+315 DLETAWHNAEHDAR
-326 DSLKAEEAVTKAE
+326 LAVDAVSNAE
-339 AELNIATGAKELAE
+339 AELNTANGAKEDAAQ
-353 KKLAEAQSGDGRRQQ
+353 KLVEAQSDGERRKQ
-368 VQADLTRLE
+368 VQADLTKLE
-377 AIEKQVGQAADH
+377 AIEKQVEQA
-389 RSAFDDAAKDEAS
+389 SELQKTFDGAVTDEVAAN
-402 AKKALTEAIDARE
+402 KALTEAIEARE
-415 KLKSQRDATDLA
+415 RLQSLRDATDLV
-427 LDQARRTETERG
+427 LEQARKTGAVRG
-439 QLTGELAEVNRER
+439 KLNGEIAEVNRER
-452 VKAAAY
+452 VKATAY
-458 AKAQEAVADAQ
+458 AKAQGAVADAA
-469 RNVEAASN
+469 RKVEAATS
-477 ELATRTDAART
+477 ELTTKAQAAQAAEKT
-488 ADANLVDAEARLSRT
+488 FSDAEVRLSRT

-512 TEGAPC
+512 TEGAVC

-526 PAPAHGAPEQSGLT
+526 PAPAHGTPEQSGLT
-540 EAFRSAQVQ
+540 EAFRKAQSE
-549 ARIASEARVRAE
+549 ARTAAEARVRAE
-561 SDLGNF
+561 TELGNC
-567 RTRLDEKKRALEEQ
+567 RTWLDEKKQTLDEQ
-581 ERPERTLAELEAEI
+581 ERPERTMAELEAEF
-595 ARIEGTVATLG
+595 ARLEGDVAALG
-606 EAVDLDAMAEQLAE
+606 EAVDLDAMAEQLAQ
-620 LKRKVTEAETGEASA
+620 LKLKLTEAETAEASA
-635 RTAAGKA
+635 RAAAGKA
-642 ENALAGARAKL
+642 ETALAGARAKL

-665 TPEAVVARREALQR
+665 TPEAVVARWEALQR

-700 VLTRSQE
+700 TLTRAHE

-714 ARDGQQQQRVKKA
+714 ARAAQQQRVKKA
-727 QGDFVARLT
+727 QGDFDARLA
-736 EVGLDKAGYDACKSH
+736 EVGLDKTGYDACKSH

-778 AIAACADRE
+778 AITACADRE
-787 RPDLAPLQLALA
+787 RPDLAPLQLALTD
-799 NATQTLNA
+799 ATQTLNA

-903 GKRGLEIEVFD
+903 GKRGLEIEAFD

-1016 SGSRVEERKGLG
+1016 SGSRVEERRGLG

>member
-51 ALFGAPTKTE
+51 ALFGLPTKSD
-61 QEPRSLRSDHAASDL
+61 QEPRSLRSDHAAPDL
-76 PTEVEFVFELGTKAY
+76 PTEVEFVFELGAKTY
-91 LIRRRPAQERPKARG
+91 LIRRRPVQERPKARG

-121 TGIPVDTLGPSQS
+121 TGIPIDTLGPSQS

-143 SLVGQQVEALLG
+143 SVVGQQVEALLG

-199 AARLK
+199 AARMK
-204 EEASAAERALRDQ
+204 EEASEAERALRDQ
-217 RALYLARLEERGFES
+217 RALYVSRLEERGFES
-232 AEALELGIAAAEAQV
+232 AEALELGIAAAEAKV
-247 EEKQGVQRG
+247 DEKRSIQQG
-256 AEMANEAARKAL
+256 AETANESARKAL
-268 TEGEQIEKAFS
+268 ADGEQVERAFV
-279 SADTAQQAV
+279 AVDTARKAL
-288 DDLEKK
+288 DDLEAK
-294 TIKVEELAKRIE
+294 TGEIDALAMRVE
-306 AVRNALQAR
+306 AVKNALQAR
-315 DLETASRDAEQ
+315 DLESASHDAER
-326 DSLKAEEAVTKAE
+326 DSQIAVNAVITAEG
-339 AELNIATGAKELAE
+339 ELNTATGAKKEAAQ
-353 KKLAEAQSGDGRRQQ
+353 KLVEAQSGEVRRQQ
-368 VQADLTRLE
+368 LQADLTRLE
-377 AIEKQVGQAADH
+377 AIEKQVGQGAELQK
-389 RSAFDDAAKDEAS
+389 AFYDAASDEAS
-402 AKKALTEAIDARE
+402 ARKALTIAVELRE
-415 KLKSQRDATDLA
+415 GLKSQLDATDLA
-427 LDQARRTETERG
+427 LEQARKTEAARG
-439 QLTGELAEVNRER
+439 KLTGELAERNREQ
-452 VKAAAY
+452 VKAVAH
-458 AKAQEAVADAQ
+458 AKAQGAVADAQ
-469 RNVEAASN
+469 HDVKAAASELTTRTEAA
-477 ELATRTDAART
+477 LAADAA
-488 ADANLVDAEARLSRT
+488 LVEAEARLTRT

-512 TEGAPC
+512 TEGEAC

-526 PAPAHGAPEQSGLT
+526 PTPAHGTPEQSGLT
-540 EAFRSAQVQ
+540 EAFRSAQTK
-549 ARIASEARVRAE
+549 ARTSSEARVRAE
-561 SDLGNF
+561 SELGNW
-567 RTRLDEKKRALEEQ
+567 RTRLHEKKRALDEQ
-581 ERPERTLAELEAEI
+581 ERPERTLVELEAEI
-595 ARIEGTVATLG
+595 VRLEGTVDALG
-606 EAVDLDAMAEQLAE
+606 GAIDLDAMAEQLAD
-620 LKRKVTEAETGEASA
+620 LKRKVTEAETAEAKA
-635 RTAAGKA
+635 RAAAGQA
-642 ENALAGARAKL
+642 ETTLAEARAKR
-653 DTVIEALPEGLR
+653 DTVVEALPEGLR
-665 TPEAVVARREALQR
+665 TLQAVVARREALQR
-679 EQRQLSEALEVAT
+679 EQSQLSAALELATQGDRLASEALT
-692 QQDRAASE
+692 RA
-700 VLTRSQE
+700 QE

-714 ARDGQQQQRVKKA
+714 AREAQARRAEKA
-727 QGDFVARLT
+727 QGDFSARLA
-736 EVGLDKAGYDACKSH
+736 EVELDKAGYDACKAH
-751 FPTLDADRKKVT
+751 FPTLDADRKMVS
-763 DHRDGLIAARTTLQN
+763 DHREGLIAARTTWQN
-778 AIAACADRE
+778 ARAACADRE
-787 RPDLAPLQLALA
+787 RPDLAPLQLALE
-799 NATQTLNA
+799 NATQELKTANDALSA
-807 ANAALATA
+807 A
-815 RTDVSS
+815 RSDVSS

-830 AALTETERLETE
+830 EALTKTERLEIE

-891 RLTRGLE
+891 RLARGIE
-898 ASGGR
+898 ALGGR

-1016 SGSRVEERKGLG
+1016 CGSRVEERRGLG

>member
-51 ALFGAPTKTE
+51 ALFGVPTKTD
-61 QEPRSLRSDHAASDL
+61 QEPRSLRSDHSAADL
-76 PTEVEFVFELGTKAY
+76 PTEVEFVFELGAKTY
-91 LIRRRPAQERPKARG
+91 LIRRRPAQERPKSRG

-121 TGIPVDTLGPSQS
+121 TGIPLDTLGPNQS
-134 GRVIAEKKV
+134 GRVLAEKKV

-194 VYRDL
+194 IYRDL

-204 EEASAAERALRDQ
+204 EEASEAERALRDQ
-217 RALYLARLEERGFES
+217 RALYVARLEERGFES
-232 AEALELGIAAAEAQV
+232 TEALELGIAATEAKV
-247 EEKQGVQRG
+247 EEKQGIQHG

-279 SADTAQQAV
+279 AVDTARQAL
-288 DDLEKK
+288 DELEAK
-294 TIKVEELAKRIE
+294 TVEFEALAGRVE
-306 AVRNALQAR
+306 AVKNALQAR
-315 DLETASRDAEQ
+315 DLETAWH
-326 DSLKAEEAVTKAE
+326 DSEHDSQSAVNAVTKAE
-339 AELNIATGAKELAE
+339 AELNTATGAKKEAAQ
-353 KKLAEAQSGDGRRQQ
+353 KLVEAQSNEARRQQ
-368 VQADLTRLE
+368 VQANLTKLE
-377 AIEKQVGQAADH
+377 AIENQVGQAAEL
-389 RSAFDDAAKDEAS
+389 RKAFDEAAKDEAS
-402 AKKALTEAIDARE
+402 AKTALTEVVDARE
-415 KLKSQRDATDLA
+415 KLQSQRDATDLA
-427 LDQARRTETERG
+427 LERARKTEVARG
-439 QLTGELAEVNRER
+439 KLTGELAEVNRER
-452 VKAAAY
+452 VNAVAH
-458 AKAQEAVADAQ
+458 AKAQKAVADAQ
-469 RNVEAASN
+469 RNVEAAEK
-477 ELATRTDAART
+477 ELATKTEAAQA
-488 ADANLVDAEARLSRT
+488 ADSALVEAEARHSRT

-526 PAPAHGAPEQSGLT
+526 PTPAHGTPEQSGLT
-540 EAFRSAQVQ
+540 EAFRNSQVQ
-549 ARIASEARVRAE
+549 ARTEAEARVRAE
-561 SDLGNF
+561 SELGNC
-567 RTRLDEKKRALEEQ
+567 RTRLDEMKRALEEQ

-595 ARIEGTVATLG
+595 VRREGIVGALG
-606 EAVDLDAMAEQLAE
+606 EAVDLDAMAEQLAD
-620 LKRKVTEAETGEASA
+620 LKRKVTEAEAAEATA

-642 ENALAGARAKL
+642 ETTLAGARAKR
-653 DTVIEALPEGLR
+653 DTVVEVLPEGLR
-665 TPEAVVARREALQR
+665 TPEAVVARRETLQR
-679 EQRQLSEALEVAT
+679 EQGQLSEALEVAT
-692 QQDRAASE
+692 QMDRAASE
-700 VLTRSQE
+700 AFTRAQE

-714 ARDGQQQQRVKKA
+714 ARDAHTQRVKKA
-727 QGDFVARLT
+727 QGDFGARLA
-736 EVGLDKAGYDACKSH
+736 EVGLDKAGYDACKAH

-778 AIAACADRE
+778 ATAACADRE

-799 NATQTLNA
+799 DATQALNA

-815 RTDVSS
+815 RTDVLV
-821 LTKFKESLA
+821 LTKFKESLS
-830 AALTETERLETE
+830 AALAETERLETE

-914 INTGKARPTAT
+914 INTGKARSTTAI
-925 LSGGETFIAAL
+925 SGGETFIAAL

-950 GKIRMDTIFIDEGF
+950 GKIRLDTIFIDEGF

-973 GTLDQVIQV
+973 GTLDQVLQV
-982 LAALTEGSRAVGLI
+982 LVALTEGSRTVGVI

-1016 SGSRVEERKGLG
+1016 SGSRVEERRGLG

>member
-10 AFGPFATTE
+10 AFGPFATIE

-51 ALFGAPTKTE
+51 ALFGAPTKTD
-61 QEPRSLRSDHAASDL
+61 QEPRSLRSDHSAPDL
-76 PTEVEFVFELGTKAY
+76 PTEVEFVFELGAKTY
-91 LIRRRPAQERPKARG
+91 LIRRRPVQERPKSRG
-106 EGTTEDAAEASLFDV
+106 EGMTEDAAEASLFDV

-194 VYRDL
+194 IYRDL

-204 EEASAAERALRDQ
+204 DEASEAERALRDQ
-217 RALYLARLEERGFES
+217 RALYVARLNERGYES
-232 AEALELGIAAAEAQV
+232 AEALELGIAAAEAKV
-247 EEKQGVQRG
+247 EEKQGNQQG
-256 AEMANEAARKAL
+256 AEVANEAARKAL
-268 TEGEQIEKAFS
+268 TEDEQIEKAF
-279 SADTAQQAV
+279 AAVDTAWQALDDLEAKTGEV
-288 DDLEKK
+288 DDL
-294 TIKVEELAKRIE
+294 AKRVE
-306 AVRNALQAR
+306 AVKNALRAQ
-315 DLETASRDAEQ
+315 DLETAWHDAEHH
-326 DSLKAEEAVTKAE
+326 SRIAMNAVTKAE
-339 AELNIATGAKELAE
+339 GDLNTATEAKKQAAQ
-353 KKLAEAQSGDGRRQQ
+353 KLVEAQSGEERRQQ
-368 VQADLTRLE
+368 VQANLTRLE
-377 AIEKQVGQAADH
+377 AIENQVGQAAELQ
-389 RSAFDDAAKDEAS
+389 RAFDEAAKYEAS
-402 AKKALTEAIDARE
+402 VKKALTDAVDARE
-415 KLKSQRDATDLA
+415 RLQSQRDATDLA
-427 LDQARRTETERG
+427 LEQARKSESARG
-439 QLTGELAEVNRER
+439 KLTVELAEVNREW
-452 VKAAAY
+452 VKAVAY
-458 AKAQEAVADAQ
+458 AKAQGAVADVQ
-469 RNVEAASN
+469 QNVESASS
-477 ELATRTDAART
+477 ELAIKTEAAQA
-488 ADANLVDAEARLSRT
+488 ADATLVEAEARLSRT

-526 PAPAHGAPEQSGLT
+526 PTPAHGTPEHSGLT
-540 EAFRSAQVQ
+540 EVFRNAQVQ
-549 ARIASEARVRAE
+549 ARTAVGARVRAE
-561 SDLGNF
+561 SELGNC
-567 RTRLDEKKRALEEQ
+567 RTRLDEKKRALDEQ
-581 ERPERTLAELEAEI
+581 ERPERAVTELEAEI
-595 ARIEGTVATLG
+595 ARLEGTIAALG
-606 EAVDLDAMAEQLAE
+606 EAVDLDAIAERLAD
-620 LKRKVTEAETGEASA
+620 LKRKATEAETAEVKA
-635 RTAAGKA
+635 RTAAGQA
-642 ENALAGARAKL
+642 ETTLAEARAKR
-653 DTVIEALPEGLR
+653 DTVVEALPEELR
-665 TPEAVVARREALQR
+665 KPEAVVARRKALQR
-679 EQRQLSEALEVAT
+679 EQSQLSEVLELAT
-692 QQDRAASE
+692 QGDRVASE
-700 VLTRSQE
+700 ALTRAQE

-714 ARDGQQQQRVKKA
+714 ARDAQAQRVEKA
-727 QGDFVARLT
+727 QRDFGARLA
-736 EVGLDKAGYDACKSH
+736 EVGLDIEGYKACKVH
-751 FPTLDADRKKVT
+751 FPTLDADRKKMT
-763 DHRDGLIAARTTLQN
+763 DHRDSLIAARTTYKN
-778 AIAACADRE
+778 ATAACADRQ
-787 RPDLAPLQLALA
+787 RPDLAPLQLAMA
-799 NATQTLNA
+799 DATQALNA

-830 AALTETERLETE
+830 AALAETERLEAE

-857 DFKMTLETFA
+857 DLKMTLETFA

-891 RLTRGLE
+891 RLVRGLE
-898 ASGGR
+898 ASGAR
-903 GKRGLEIEVFD
+903 GKRGLETEIFD
-914 INTGKARPTAT
+914 INTGKARSTAAI
-925 LSGGETFIAAL
+925 SGGETFIAAL

-950 GKIRMDTIFIDEGF
+950 GKIRLDTIFIDEGF

-973 GTLDQVIQV
+973 GTLDQVLQV
-982 LAALTEGSRAVGLI
+982 LVALTEGSRTVGLI

>member
-19 VVDFRSA
+19 VVDFRAA
-26 LETGLFGIY
+26 LERGLFGIY

-45 FSAMSF
+45 FSAMTF
-51 ALFGAPTKTE
+51 ALFGAPTKTD
-61 QEPRSLRSDHAASDL
+61 QEPRSLRSDHSAADL
-76 PTEVEFVFELGTKAY
+76 LTEVEFVFELGAKTY
-91 LIRRRPAQERPKARG
+91 LIRRRPTQERPKARG

-121 TGIPVDTLGPSQS
+121 TGIPLDTLGPNQS
-134 GRVIAEKKV
+134 GRVLAEKKV

-194 VYRDL
+194 IYRDL

-204 EEASAAERALRDQ
+204 EEALEVERALREQ
-217 RALYLARLEERGFES
+217 RALYVARLEERSFES
-232 AEALELGIAAAEAQV
+232 TEALEIGIAAAETKV
-247 EEKQGVQRG
+247 EEKHGIQEG

-279 SADTAQQAV
+279 TVDMARQALA
-288 DDLEKK
+288 DLEAK
-294 TIKVEELAKRIE
+294 TVEVEALAGRVE
-306 AVRNALQAR
+306 AVKNALQAL
-315 DLETASRDAEQ
+315 DLETAWHDAEQ
-326 DSLKAEEAVTKAE
+326 DRQGAVNAVTKAE
-339 AELNIATGAKELAE
+339 GELDTATGAKKEAVQ
-353 KKLAEAQSGDGRRQQ
+353 KLVEAQSNEARRQQ
-368 VQADLTRLE
+368 VLVNLTRLE
-377 AIEKQVGQAADH
+377 EIENQVGQAAEL
-389 RSAFDDAAKDEAS
+389 RIAFDDAARVAAS
-402 AKKALTEAIDARE
+402 AKKALTEAVEARE
-415 KLKSQRDATDLA
+415 KLQSQRDATDLA
-427 LDQARRTETERG
+427 LEQARKTEVARG
-439 QLTGELAEVNRER
+439 KLTGELAEINRER
-452 VKAAAY
+452 VKAMAH
-458 AKAQEAVADAQ
+458 AKAQKAVADAQ

-477 ELATRTDAART
+477 ELATKTEAEQAADAA
-488 ADANLVDAEARLSRT
+488 LVEAETRLSRT

-526 PAPAHGAPEQSGLT
+526 PAPAHGTPEQSGLT
-540 EAFRSAQVQ
+540 EAFRSGQVQ
-549 ARIASEARVRAE
+549 ARTAAEARVRAE
-561 SDLGNF
+561 SELGNC
-567 RTRLDEKKRALEEQ
+567 RMRLDEMKRVLEEQ

-595 ARIEGTVATLG
+595 ARLEGTVGTLG
-606 EAVDLDAMAEQLAE
+606 KAVDLDAMAEQLAG
-620 LKRKVTEAETGEASA
+620 LKRKVTETEAAEATA
-635 RTAAGKA
+635 RTATGKA
-642 ENALAGARAKL
+642 ETALAGVRARR
-653 DTVIEALPEGLR
+653 DTVVEALPEGLR
-665 TPEAVVARREALQR
+665 TPEAVVAQREALQR

-692 QQDRAASE
+692 QKDRAASE
-700 VLTRSQE
+700 ALTRAQE
-707 QLEAAKR
+707 QLESAKR
-714 ARDGQQQQRVKKA
+714 ACDAQTQRVEKA
-727 QGDFVARLT
+727 QGDFGARLA
-736 EVGLDKAGYDACKSH
+736 EVGLDKAGYDACKAH

-778 AIAACADRE
+778 ATAACADRE
-787 RPDLAPLQLALA
+787 RPDLAPLRLALA
-799 NATQTLNA
+799 DATQALNG
-807 ANAALATA
+807 ANTALATA
-815 RTDVSS
+815 RTDLSV

-847 GLADLANGKN
+847 VLADLANGKN

-867 IGAMFDQVLE
+867 IGAVFDQVLE

-898 ASGGR
+898 ALSGR
-903 GKRGLEIEVFD
+903 GKRGLETEVFD
-914 INTGKARPTAT
+914 INTGKARATAT

-973 GTLDQVIQV
+973 GTLDQVVQV

-1016 SGSRVEERKGLG
+1016 SGSRVEERRGLG

>member
-35 GQTGAGKSTL
+35 GQTGSGKSTL
-45 FSAMSF
+45 FSAISF

-61 QEPRSLRSDHAASDL
+61 QETRSLRSDHSAPDL
-76 PTEVEFVFELGTKAY
+76 PTEVEFVFEVGTKTY

-106 EGTTEDAAEASLFDV
+106 EGTTEDAAEASLFDA
-121 TGIPVDTLGPSQS
+121 TGIPVDTLGPGLS

-143 SLVGQQVEALLG
+143 SLVGQQIETLLG

-174 FLAAKTDARVE
+174 FLSAKTDARVE

-194 VYRDL
+194 IYRDL

-204 EEASAAERALRDQ
+204 EEASEAERELRDR
-217 RALYLARLEERGFES
+217 RALYVARLEERGFES
-232 AEALELGIAAAEAQV
+232 AEALELGIAAAEAKV
-247 EEKQGVQRG
+247 EEKRG
-256 AEMANEAARKAL
+256 IQQDAEMSNESARKAL

-279 SADTAQQAV
+279 AV
-288 DDLEKK
+288 DMARQALDEFEAK
-294 TIKVEELAKRIE
+294 TGEVDALASRVE
-306 AVRNALQAR
+306 AVKHALQAR
-315 DLETASRDAEQ
+315 DLETAWHEAEWDSREAAKAVTEADAVLVGANSARNEAEQ
-326 DSLKAEEAVTKAE
+326 KLVEAKAGE
-339 AELNIATGAKELAE
+339 G
-353 KKLAEAQSGDGRRQQ
+353 KLQAI
-368 VQADLTRLE
+368 QADLARLE
-377 AIEKQVGQAADH
+377 GIENQVEQAAEL
-389 RSAFDDAAKDEAS
+389 RKAFDEAMADEDL
-402 AKKALTEAIDARE
+402 AKKALTKAVAAHET
-415 KLKSQRDATDLA
+415 LQSQRDAIDLM
-427 LDQARRTETERG
+427 LEQARKTEATRG
-439 QLTGELAEVNRER
+439 KLTVELAEANQQLS
-452 VKAAAY
+452 KAKVH
-458 AKAQEAVADAQ
+458 AKAQKDVEKAEGQ
-469 RNVEAASN
+469 VEAA
-477 ELATRTDAART
+477 EKDLTAKTKAAKA
-488 ADANLVDAEARLSRT
+488 ADATLVEAEARLSRT

-512 TEGAPC
+512 AKGAPC
-518 PVCGSHDH
+518 PVCGSLDH
-526 PAPAHGAPEQSGLT
+526 PTPARGTPEESGLT
-540 EAFRSAQVQ
+540 EAFRKAQVLSRTE
-549 ARIASEARVRAE
+549 AEARVRAE
-561 SDLGNF
+561 SELGNCQ
-567 RTRLDEKKRALEEQ
+567 TRLDEKKRVLEEQ
-581 ERPERTLAELEAEI
+581 ERPERTLTELEAEI
-595 ARIEGTVATLG
+595 TRLEGAFVELG
-606 EAVDLDAMAEQLAE
+606 EAVDLNAAAEQLAE
-620 LKRKVTEAETGEASA
+620 LKRKVTGVEATANTA

-642 ENALAGARAKL
+642 EATLAEARAKW
-653 DTVIEALPEGLR
+653 DTVVEALPEGLR
-665 TPEAVVARREALQR
+665 TPEAVAARREALQR
-679 EQRQLSEALEVAT
+679 EQSQRSEALEVAT
-692 QQDRAASE
+692 QEDRTTSE
-700 VLTRSQE
+700 ALTRAQE

-714 ARDGQQQQRVKKA
+714 TCDAQTKRVEKA
-727 QGDFVARLT
+727 QGDFDARLA
-736 EVGLDKAGYDACKSH
+736 EVGLDKAGYDACKAH
-751 FPTLDADRKKVT
+751 FPTLDTDSKTVS
-763 DHRDGLIAARTTLQN
+763 DHRDGLIAARTTFQN
-778 AIAACADRE
+778 AKAACADRE

-807 ANAALATA
+807 ANTALATA
-815 RTDVSS
+815 EMDVSS
-821 LTKFKESLA
+821 LTNFKETLA
-830 AALTETERLETE
+830 EALSKTDQLESE

-891 RLTRGLE
+891 RLSRGLE
-898 ASGGR
+898 TSGGR

-914 INTGKARPTAT
+914 INTGRARPTAT

-936 ALALGLADVVESLS
+936 ALALGLADVVENLS

-1016 SGSRVEERKGLG
+1016 SGSRVEERKGLE

>member
-1 MRPIRLSLQ
+1 MKPIRLSLQ

-51 ALFGAPTKTE
+51 ALFGAPTKTD
-61 QEPRSLRSDHAASDL
+61 QEPRSLRSDHSAPDL
-76 PTEVEFVFELGTKAY
+76 PTEVEFVFELGTKTY

-106 EGTTEDAAEASLFDV
+106 EGMTEDAAEASLFDV

-143 SLVGQQVEALLG
+143 SVVGQQVEALLG

-194 VYRDL
+194 IYRDL

-204 EEASAAERALRDQ
+204 EEASEAERALRDQ
-217 RALYLARLEERGFES
+217 RALYVARLEERGFES
-232 AEALELGIAAAEAQV
+232 AEALELGISAAEAKV
-247 EEKQGVQRG
+247 EEKQGIQQI
-256 AEMANEAARKAL
+256 AEAANEAARKVL

-279 SADTAQQAV
+279 AVDTARQAL
-288 DDLEKK
+288 DDLEAK
-294 TIKVEELAKRIE
+294 TGEVDALARRVE
-306 AVRNALQAR
+306 AVSNALQAR
-315 DLETASRDAEQ
+315 DLETAWHNAKHDGRLAVDAV
-326 DSLKAEEAVTKAE
+326 SNAE
-339 AELNIATGAKELAE
+339 AELNTANGAKKEAAQ
-353 KKLAEAQSGDGRRQQ
+353 KLVEVQSDEERRKQ
-368 VQADLTRLE
+368 VQADLTKLE
-377 AIEKQVGQAADH
+377 AIESQAGQAAVLQN
-389 RSAFDDAAKDEAS
+389 AFDEAATDEAS
-402 AKKALTEAIDARE
+402 AKKTLTEAVEARE
-415 KLKSQRDATDLA
+415 RLQSQRDATDLA
-427 LDQARRTETERG
+427 LEQARKTEAVRG
-439 QLTGELAEVNRER
+439 KLSDELAEVNRER
-452 VKAAAY
+452 VKAAAH
-458 AKAQEAVADAQ
+458 AKAQGAVADAE
-469 RNVEAASN
+469 RKVEAASS
-477 ELATRTDAART
+477 ELVTKTDAEQA
-488 ADANLVDAEARLSRT
+488 AAANLTDAEVRLSRT

-540 EAFRSAQVQ
+540 EAFRNAQAE
-549 ARIASEARVRAE
+549 ARTAAEARVRAE
-561 SDLGNF
+561 TELGNC
-567 RTRLDEKKRALEEQ
+567 RTWLDEKKRALDEQ
-581 ERPERTLAELEAEI
+581 ERPERTMAELEAEI
-595 ARIEGTVATLG
+595 TRLEGAITTLG
-606 EAVDLDAMAEQLAE
+606 EAVDLDAMSEHLAD
-620 LKRKVTEAETGEASA
+620 LKRKVTEAEAAEATA
-635 RTAAGKA
+635 RTASGQA
-642 ENALAGARAKL
+642 EIALAGARAKR
-653 DTVIEALPEGLR
+653 DAVVEALPDGLR

-692 QQDRAASE
+692 QKDRAASE
-700 VLTRSQE
+700 ALTRAQE

-714 ARDGQQQQRVKKA
+714 ASNAQAQRVEKA
-727 QGDFVARLT
+727 QGDFGARLA
-736 EVGLDKAGYDACKSH
+736 EVGLDKAGYEACKAH
-751 FPTLDADRKKVT
+751 FPTLDTDRKTVS
-763 DHRDGLIAARTTLQN
+763 DHREGLIAARTTWQN
-778 AIAACADRE
+778 ATAACADHE
-787 RPDLAPLQLALA
+787 RPDLAPLQLALD
-799 NATQTLNA
+799 NATQELNA
-807 ANAALATA
+807 ANDGLSSS

-821 LTKFKESLA
+821 LTNFKKSLA
-830 AALTETERLETE
+830 EALAETERLESE
-842 TGPLR
+842 SGPLR

-867 IGAMFDQVLE
+867 IGAMFDQVLD

-891 RLTRGLE
+891 RLARGLE

-1016 SGSRVEERKGLG
+1016 SGSRVEERRGLG

>member
-51 ALFGAPTKTE
+51 ALFGAPTKTD
-61 QEPRSLRSDHAASDL
+61 QEPRSLRSDHAAPDL
-76 PTEVEFVFELGTKAY
+76 PTEVEFVFELGAKTY
-91 LIRRRPAQERPKARG
+91 LIRRRPAQERPKARS

-121 TGIPVDTLGPSQS
+121 SGIPLDTLGPSQT

-143 SLVGQQVEALLG
+143 SLVGQQVEELLG

-194 VYRDL
+194 IYRDL

-204 EEASAAERALRDQ
+204 EEASEAERALRDQ
-217 RALYLARLEERGFES
+217 RALYVARLEERGFES
-232 AEALELGIAAAEAQV
+232 AEALELGISAAEAKV
-247 EEKQGVQRG
+247 EEKQGNQQI
-256 AEMANEAARKAL
+256 AEAVNEAARKTLA
-268 TEGEQIEKAFS
+268 EGEQIEKAF
-279 SADTAQQAV
+279 AAVDTARQALDGLQAKMDEV
-288 DDLEKK
+288 DA
-294 TIKVEELAKRIE
+294 LARRVE
-306 AVRNALQAR
+306 AVSNALQAR
-315 DLETASRDAEQ
+315 DLETAWHNAEHDARI
-326 DSLKAEEAVTKAE
+326 AVDAVANAE
-339 AELNIATGAKELAE
+339 ADLNTANGAKEEAAE
-353 KKLAEAQSGDGRRQQ
+353 KLVEVQSDEERRKQ
-368 VQADLTRLE
+368 VQADLTKLE
-377 AIEKQVGQAADH
+377 AIEKQVGQATELQK
-389 RSAFDDAAKDEAS
+389 AFDEAATDEAS
-402 AKKALTEAIDARE
+402 AKKVLTEAIEARE

-427 LDQARRTETERG
+427 LEQARKTEAVRG
-439 QLTGELAEVNRER
+439 KLNGELAEVNRER
-452 VKAAAY
+452 VKAAAHG
-458 AKAQEAVADAQ
+458 KAQGAVADAE
-469 RNVEAASN
+469 RKVEAAWS
-477 ELATRTDAART
+477 ELTTKTNAAQAAEATLTDAE
-488 ADANLVDAEARLSRT
+488 VRLSRT

-526 PAPAHGAPEQSGLT
+526 PAPAHGTPEQSGLT
-540 EAFRSAQVQ
+540 EAFRSAQVLV
-549 ARIASEARVRAE
+549 RTASEARVRAE
-561 SDLGNF
+561 SELGNF
-567 RTRLDEKKRALEEQ
+567 RMRLDEKKRALEEQ
-581 ERPERTLAELEAEI
+581 ERPERTLVELEAEI
-595 ARIEGTVATLG
+595 ARLEGDVAALG
-606 EAVDLDAMAEQLAE
+606 EAVDLDTMAEQLAQ
-620 LKRKVTEAETGEASA
+620 LKLKLTKAETAEATA

-642 ENALAGARAKL
+642 ETALAGARAKL
-653 DTVIEALPEGLR
+653 DTVIEALPQGLR

-700 VLTRSQE
+700 TLTRAQE

-714 ARDGQQQQRVKKA
+714 TRDAQQHRVQKVK
-727 QGDFVARLT
+727 GDFAARLA
-736 EVGLDKAGYDACKSH
+736 EVGLDKAGYDACKGH

-763 DHRDGLIAARTTLQN
+763 DHHDGLIAARTTLQN
-778 AIAACADRE
+778 ARAACADRE
-787 RPDLAPLQLALA
+787 RRDLAMLQLALD
-799 NATQTLNA
+799 NATQELNT
-807 ANAALATA
+807 ANDALSAA

-830 AALTETERLETE
+830 AALAKTEQLESE
-842 TGPLR
+842 TGSLR

-903 GKRGLEIEVFD
+903 GKRGLEIEAFD

-982 LAALTEGSRAVGLI
+982 LAALTESSRAVGLI

-1016 SGSRVEERKGLG
+1016 SGSRVEERNGLG

>member
-51 ALFGAPTKTE
+51 ALFGAPTKTD
-61 QEPRSLRSDHAASDL
+61 QEPRSLRSDHSAPDL
-76 PTEVEFVFELGTKAY
+76 PTEVEFVFELGTKTY

-106 EGTTEDAAEASLFDV
+106 EGMTEDAAEASLFDV

-143 SLVGQQVEALLG
+143 SVVGQQVEALLG

-194 VYRDL
+194 IYRDL

-204 EEASAAERALRDQ
+204 EEASEAERALRDQ
-217 RALYLARLEERGFES
+217 RALYVARLEERGFES
-232 AEALELGIAAAEAQV
+232 TEALELGIAAAAANV
-247 EEKQGVQRG
+247 EEKLGIQRS
-256 AEMANEAARKAL
+256 AETANDAARKAL
-268 TEGEQIEKAFS
+268 VEGEQIENAF
-279 SADTAQQAV
+279 AAVDTARQVLDGLEAKMGEV
-288 DDLEKK
+288 D
-294 TIKVEELAKRIE
+294 VLAMRVE
-306 AVRNALQAR
+306 AVSNALQAR
-315 DLETASRDAEQ
+315 DLETAWHNAEQ
-326 DSLKAEEAVTKAE
+326 DRRLAVDAVSNAE
-339 AELNIATGAKELAE
+339 AELNTANGAKEKAAQ
-353 KKLAEAQSGDGRRQQ
+353 KLVEVQSDEERRKQ
-368 VQADLTRLE
+368 VQADLTKLE
-377 AIEKQVGQAADH
+377 AIENQVGQAAVLQN
-389 RSAFDDAAKDEAS
+389 AFDEAATDEAS
-402 AKKALTEAIDARE
+402 AKKALTEAVEARE
-415 KLKSQRDATDLA
+415 KLRSQRDATDLA
-427 LDQARRTETERG
+427 LEQARTTEAVRG
-439 QLTGELAEVNRER
+439 KLTGELAEVNRER
-452 VKAAAY
+452 VKVAAH
-458 AKAQEAVADAQ
+458 AKAQRAVADAA
-469 RNVEAASN
+469 RKVEAASS
-477 ELATRTDAART
+477 ELAAKTEAAQAVEAILT
-488 ADANLVDAEARLSRT
+488 DAEARLSRT

-540 EAFRSAQVQ
+540 EAFRNAQAE
-549 ARIASEARVRAE
+549 ARTAAEARVRAE
-561 SDLGNF
+561 TELGNC
-567 RTRLDEKKRALEEQ
+567 RTWLDEKKRALDEQ
-581 ERPERTLAELEAEI
+581 ERPERTMAELEAEI
-595 ARIEGTVATLG
+595 TRLDGAIATLG
-606 EAVDLDAMAEQLAE
+606 EAVDLEAMSEHLAD
-620 LKRKVTEAETGEASA
+620 LKRKVTEAEAAEATA
-635 RTAAGKA
+635 RTASGQA
-642 ENALAGARAKL
+642 EATLFGARAKR
-653 DTVIEALPEGLR
+653 DTVVESLPENLR

-679 EQRQLSEALEVAT
+679 EQRQLSEALELAT

-700 VLTRSQE
+700 ALTRAQE

-714 ARDGQQQQRVKKA
+714 ARDAQALRVEKA
-727 QGDFVARLT
+727 LGDFGARLAD
-736 EVGLDKAGYDACKSH
+736 VGLDKAGYEACKVH
-751 FPTLDADRKKVT
+751 FLTLDADRKTVT
-763 DHRDGLIAARTTLQN
+763 DHREGLIAARTTWQN
-778 AIAACADRE
+778 AKAACADRE
-787 RPDLAPLQLALA
+787 RPDLAPLQLALDS
-799 NATQTLNA
+799 ATQELNA
-807 ANAALATA
+807 ANDGLSAS

-821 LTKFKESLA
+821 LTRFKESLTE
-830 AALTETERLETE
+830 ALAETERLESE

-857 DFKMTLETFA
+857 DYKMTLETFA
-867 IGAMFDQVLE
+867 IGAMFDQVLD

-891 RLTRGLE
+891 RLARGLE

-1016 SGSRVEERKGLG
+1016 GGSRVKERRGLG

>member
-19 VVDFRSA
+19 IVDFRSA

-51 ALFGAPTKTE
+51 ALFGAPTKTD
-61 QEPRSLRSDHAASDL
+61 QEPRSLRSDHAAPDL
-76 PTEVEFVFELGTKAY
+76 PTEVEFVFELGAKTY

-121 TGIPVDTLGPSQS
+121 TGIPVDTLGQSQS

-143 SLVGQQVEALLG
+143 SLVGQHIEALLG

-194 VYRDL
+194 IYRDL
-199 AARLK
+199 ATRLK
-204 EEASAAERALRDQ
+204 EEASEAERALRDQ
-217 RALYLARLEERGFES
+217 RALYVARLEERGFES
-232 AEALELGIAAAEAQV
+232 AEALELGISAAEAKV
-247 EEKQGVQRG
+247 EEKQGIQQI
-256 AEMANEAARKAL
+256 AEAANEAARKAL
-268 TEGEQIEKAFS
+268 TEGEQIEKAF
-279 SADTAQQAV
+279 AAVDTARQAL
-288 DDLEKK
+288 DDLEAK
-294 TIKVEELAKRIE
+294 TGEVDALARRVE
-306 AVRNALQAR
+306 AVSNALQAR
-315 DLETASRDAEQ
+315 DLETAWHNAKHDGRLAVDAV
-326 DSLKAEEAVTKAE
+326 SNAE
-339 AELNIATGAKELAE
+339 AELNTADGAKKEAAL
-353 KKLAEAQSGDGRRQQ
+353 KLVEVQSDEERRKQ
-368 VQADLTRLE
+368 VQADLTKLE
-377 AIEKQVGQAADH
+377 AIESQAGQAAVLQN
-389 RSAFDDAAKDEAS
+389 AFDEAATDEAS
-402 AKKALTEAIDARE
+402 AKKALTEAVEARE
-415 KLKSQRDATDLA
+415 RLQSQRDATDLA
-427 LDQARRTETERG
+427 LEQARKTEAVRG
-439 QLTGELAEVNRER
+439 KLSDELAEVNRER
-452 VKAAAY
+452 VKAAAH
-458 AKAQEAVADAQ
+458 AKAQGVVADAE
-469 RNVEAASN
+469 RKVEAASS
-477 ELATRTDAART
+477 ELVTKTDAEQA
-488 ADANLVDAEARLSRT
+488 AAANLTDAEVRLSRT

-540 EAFRSAQVQ
+540 EAFRNAQAEVRT
-549 ARIASEARVRAE
+549 AAEARVRAE
-561 SDLGNF
+561 TELGNC
-567 RTRLDEKKRALEEQ
+567 RTWLDEKKRALDEQ
-581 ERPERTLAELEAEI
+581 ERPERTMSELEAEI
-595 ARIEGTVATLG
+595 TRLEGAIATLG
-606 EAVDLDAMAEQLAE
+606 EAVDLDAMSEHLAD
-620 LKRKVTEAETGEASA
+620 LKRKVTEAEAAEATA
-635 RTAAGKA
+635 RTASGQA
-642 ENALAGARAKL
+642 EIALAGARAKR
-653 DTVIEALPEGLR
+653 DAVVEALPEGVR

-679 EQRQLSEALEVAT
+679 EQRQLSEAQKVAT
-692 QQDRAASE
+692 QKDRAASE
-700 VLTRSQE
+700 ALTRAQE

-714 ARDGQQQQRVKKA
+714 ASNAQAQRVERA
-727 QGDFVARLT
+727 QGDFGARLA
-736 EVGLDKAGYDACKSH
+736 EVGLDKAGYEACEAH
-751 FPTLDADRKKVT
+751 FPTLDTDRKTVS
-763 DHRDGLIAARTTLQN
+763 DHREGLIAARTTWQN
-778 AIAACADRE
+778 ATAACADHE
-787 RPDLAPLQLALA
+787 RPDLPPLQLALD
-799 NATQTLNA
+799 NASQELNA
-807 ANAALATA
+807 ANDGLSSS

-821 LTKFKESLA
+821 LTNFKKSLA
-830 AALTETERLETE
+830 EALAETERLESE

-891 RLTRGLE
+891 RLARGLE

-996 SHVGLVQEAIPQG
+996 SHVGLVQEAIPHG

>member
-51 ALFGAPTKTE
+51 ALFGAPTKTD
-61 QEPRSLRSDHAASDL
+61 QEPRSLRSDHAAPDL
-76 PTEVEFVFELGTKAY
+76 PTEVEFVFELGAKTY

-121 TGIPVDTLGPSQS
+121 TGIPLDTLGPSQS

-143 SLVGQQVEALLG
+143 SLVGQQIESLLG

-194 VYRDL
+194 IYRDL

-204 EEASAAERALRDQ
+204 EEASEAERALRDQ
-217 RALYLARLEERGFES
+217 RALYVARLEERGFES
-232 AEALELGIAAAEAQV
+232 AEALELGISAAEVYVA
-247 EEKQGVQRG
+247 EKQETQQI
-256 AEMANEAARKAL
+256 AEAANEAARKAL
-268 TEGEQIEKAFS
+268 TEGEQIEKAFV
-279 SADTAQQAV
+279 AV
-288 DDLEKK
+288 DTTRKALEDLEAK
-294 TIKVEELAKRIE
+294 TGEVEELAKRIE
-306 AVRNALQAR
+306 AVGNALQAR
-315 DLETASRDAEQ
+315 DLETAWRAAEQ
-326 DSLKAEEAVTKAE
+326 ESRNAVEAITKAE
-339 AELNIATGAKELAE
+339 SELNIATGAKEVAAQ
-353 KKLAEAQSGDGRRQQ
+353 KLVEAQSGEGRRRQ

-377 AIEKQVGQAADH
+377 AIEKQVGQAAELH
-389 RSAFDDAAKDEAS
+389 NAFDGAVKDQVA
-402 AKKALTEAIDARE
+402 AKKAQAEAVETRE
-415 KLKSQRDATDLA
+415 KLQSRRDAM
-427 LDQARRTETERG
+427 DQALEQARKTEATRG
-439 QLTGELAEVNRER
+439 KLTSELVEVNRER
-452 VKAAAY
+452 VKAAEHTR
-458 AKAQEAVADAQ
+458 AQRAVADAEGKVEEASSVLA
-469 RNVEAASN
+469 NKTEAAQ
-477 ELATRTDAART
+477 AAEVALT
-488 ADANLVDAEARLSRT
+488 EAEARLSRT

-518 PVCGSHDH
+518 PVCGSHEH
-526 PAPAHGAPEQSGLT
+526 PTPAYGTTEQSGLT
-540 EAFRSAQVQ
+540 EAFRSAQAQ
-549 ARIASEARVRAE
+549 ARTAAEARVRAE
-561 SDLGNF
+561 SELGNC
-567 RTRLDEKKRALEEQ
+567 RTRLDEKKRALDQQ
-581 ERPERTLAELEAEI
+581 ERPERKLAELEAEI
-595 ARIEGTVATLG
+595 ARLEGTIAALG
-606 EAVDLDAMAEQLAE
+606 EAIDVDAMAGRLAD
-620 LKRKVTEAETGEASA
+620 LKRKATEAETAEAKA

-642 ENALAGARAKL
+642 ETTLAEARAKR
-653 DTVIEALPEGLR
+653 DTVVEALPEGLR
-665 TPEAVVARREALQR
+665 TTEAVVARREALQR
-679 EQRQLSEALEVAT
+679 ELTQLSEALELAT
-692 QQDRAASE
+692 QGDRLASE
-700 VLTRSQE
+700 ALTRAQE

-714 ARDGQQQQRVKKA
+714 ARDAQAQRVEKA
-727 QGDFVARLT
+727 QADFGARLA
-736 EVGLDKAGYDACKSH
+736 EVGLDKAGYAACKAH
-751 FPTLDADRKKVT
+751 FSTLDADRKTVS
-763 DHRDGLIAARTTLQN
+763 DHREGLIAVRTTWQN
-778 AIAACADRE
+778 AKAVCADRE
-787 RPDLAPLQLALA
+787 RPDLAPLQLALD
-799 NATQTLNA
+799 NATQELNTTNDALSA
-807 ANAALATA
+807 AK
-815 RTDVSS
+815 TDVSS

-830 AALTETERLETE
+830 AALAKTEQLESE

-847 GLADLANGKN
+847 GLAELANGKN

-877 AANMRLDPMTRGRY
+877 AANLRLDPMTRGRY

-925 LSGGETFIAAL
+925 FSGGETFIAAL

-950 GKIRMDTIFIDEGF
+950 GKVRMDTIFIDEGF

-982 LAALTEGSRAVGLI
+982 LAALTKGSRAVGLI

>member
-51 ALFGAPTKTE
+51 ALFGLPTKTD
-61 QEPRSLRSDHAASDL
+61 QEPRSLRSDHAAPDL
-76 PTEVEFVFELGTKAY
+76 PTEVEFVFELGAKAY
-91 LIRRRPAQERPKARG
+91 LIRRRPVQERPKARG

-121 TGIPVDTLGPSQS
+121 TGIPMDTLGPSQS

-143 SLVGQQVEALLG
+143 SVVGQQVEALLG

-204 EEASAAERALRDQ
+204 EEASEAERALRDQ
-217 RALYLARLEERGFES
+217 RALYVARLEERGFES
-232 AEALELGIAAAEAQV
+232 AEALELGIAAAEAKV
-247 EEKQGVQRG
+247 DEKRSIQQG
-256 AEMANEAARKAL
+256 AETVNESARKAL
-268 TEGEQIEKAFS
+268 TDGEQVEKAFV
-279 SADTAQQAV
+279 AVDTARKAL
-288 DDLEKK
+288 DDLEAK
-294 TIKVEELAKRIE
+294 TGEIDALAMRVE
-306 AVRNALQAR
+306 AVKNALQAR
-315 DLETASRDAEQ
+315 DLESASHDAER
-326 DSLKAEEAVTKAE
+326 DSQIAVNAVITAEG
-339 AELNIATGAKELAE
+339 ELNTATGAKKEAAQ
-353 KKLAEAQSGDGRRQQ
+353 KLVEAQSGEVRRQQ

-377 AIEKQVGQAADH
+377 AIEKQVGQAAELQK
-389 RSAFDDAAKDEAS
+389 AFDEAARDEAS
-402 AKKALTEAIDARE
+402 ARKALTIAIESRE
-415 KLKSQRDATDLA
+415 GHKSQRDATDLA
-427 LDQARRTETERG
+427 LEQARKTEAARG
-439 QLTGELAEVNRER
+439 KLTGELAESNRER
-452 VKAAAY
+452 VKAVAH
-458 AKAQEAVADAQ
+458 AKAQGAVADAQ
-469 RNVEAASN
+469 QDVKAAASELTTRTEAA
-477 ELATRTDAART
+477 LAADAA
-488 ADANLVDAEARLSRT
+488 LVEAEARLTRT

-512 TEGAPC
+512 TEGVAC

-526 PAPAHGAPEQSGLT
+526 PTPAHGTPEQSGLT
-540 EAFRSAQVQ
+540 EAFRSAQTK
-549 ARIASEARVRAE
+549 ARTSSEARVRAE
-561 SDLGNF
+561 SELGNC
-567 RTRLDEKKRALEEQ
+567 RTRLDEKKRALDEQ
-581 ERPERTLAELEAEI
+581 ERPERTLVELEAEI
-595 ARIEGTVATLG
+595 VRLEGTVDALG
-606 EAVDLDAMAEQLAE
+606 EAIDLDAMAEQLAD
-620 LKRKVTEAETGEASA
+620 LKRKVTEAETVEAKA
-635 RTAAGKA
+635 RAAAGQA
-642 ENALAGARAKL
+642 ETTLAEARAKR
-653 DTVIEALPEGLR
+653 DTVVEALPEGLR

-679 EQRQLSEALEVAT
+679 EQSQLSAALELATQGDRLASEALT
-692 QQDRAASE
+692 RA
-700 VLTRSQE
+700 QE

-714 ARDGQQQQRVKKA
+714 AREAQARRAEKA
-727 QGDFVARLT
+727 QGDFSARLA
-736 EVGLDKAGYDACKSH
+736 EVELDKAGYDACKAH
-751 FPTLDADRKKVT
+751 FPTLDADRKVVS
-763 DHRDGLIAARTTLQN
+763 DHREGLIAARTTWQN
-778 AIAACADRE
+778 ARAACADRE
-787 RPDLAPLQLALA
+787 RPNLAPLQLALE
-799 NATQTLNA
+799 NATQELKTANDALSA
-807 ANAALATA
+807 A
-815 RTDVSS
+815 RSDVSS

-830 AALTETERLETE
+830 EALTKTERLETE

-891 RLTRGLE
+891 RLARGIE
-898 ASGGR
+898 ALGGR

-1016 SGSRVEERKGLG
+1016 CGSRVEERRWLG